1 MMQLRL
7 AALVAVLYLATGFLS
22 RAVAEAVTQTTPVWL
37 AAGVLFSALLVAA
50 RWKWPAILV
59 GGIIAAAIWGSIAH
73 GLGWGASLVVSAIE
87 SVSMAIGAWIA
98 TLGRQ
103 DPRRPAGAGLL

>member
-22 RAVAEAVTQTTPVWL
+22 RAVAESVTQTTPVWL
-37 AAGVLFSALLVAA
+37 AAGVLFSALLVCA
-50 RWKWPAILV
+50 RWSWPAVL
-59 GGIIAAAIWGSIAH
+59 GG
-73 GLGWGASLVVSAIE
+73 GASLIVGAIE

-103 DPRRPAGAGLL
+103 DPRRPAGAGLLIAGALIGSVL